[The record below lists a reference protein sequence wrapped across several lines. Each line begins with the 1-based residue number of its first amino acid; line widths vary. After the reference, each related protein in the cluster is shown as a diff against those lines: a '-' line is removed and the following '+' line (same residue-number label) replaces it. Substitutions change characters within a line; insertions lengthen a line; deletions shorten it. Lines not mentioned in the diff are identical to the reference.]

1 LADNYGLGTATILL
15 SQPIRRYKC
24 CNEILGRAFQDC
36 TMDSITYYAERPVAF
51 LLRYVRRRI
60 VAHTAILLAVVAAVG
75 CSVSSQYGVKFLV
88 DTLSK
93 GPQSNGIWL
102 AFAVLV
108 SLVAVDNLL
117 WRVAGWIA
125 SYAFVAVTGD
135 LRSELFAHLTGHA
148 PSYFAQRLSGTLTG
162 RITATS
168 NAAFAV
174 ENLFIWNVLPPCIA
188 TAGAI
193 GYLASVSLPMASV
206 LLAIAAVIILL
217 LFRLAANGKPLHQG
231 FADRAARVEGELADV
246 IGNMP
251 LVRTF
256 GAFRREHSRFD
267 RTVRRE
273 LSARRR
279 SLRYLEKLRLLHAAI
294 TIVLTVA
301 ILAWAIVLWQH
312 GRATAGD
319 VVLVCTLGFTV
330 LHATRDL
337 AVALVDVTQHMA
349 RLAEAIAT
357 LLQPHTLREHPEATP
372 LVSQREGGVFG
383 GVVFENVSFGYP
395 GGNKV
400 FADFNLRIAGGKRT
414 GLVGPSG
421 GGKST
426 SLALLQRFHDVDRGR
441 ILIDGQDISQITL
454 ESLRRAISFVP
465 QDISLLHRSILENI
479 RYGRPE
485 ASDKDVKAAA
495 EAARCRDFIE
505 SLPNGF
511 STIVGDRGTRLSG
524 GQRQRIAIARA
535 LLKDSPIVLL
545 DEATSSLDTESE
557 ELIRQAL
564 DRLMRG
570 RTVIAIAHRLS
581 TLRSFDRIVVLDRGH
596 VTQDGS
602 PDELLRRGGPYRALM
617 ESELAR
623 LHRAA

>member
-1 LADNYGLGTATILL
+1 M
-15 SQPIRRYKC
+15 
-24 CNEILGRAFQDC
+24 FQDFR
-36 TMDSITYYAERPVAF
+36 MDSVSEYAKRPVAF
-51 LLRYVRRRI
+51 LLRYVRRRAVSHAI
-60 VAHTAILLAVVAAVG
+60 ILLAVVGAVV

-88 DTLSK
+88 DTLSA
-93 GPQSNGIWL
+93 GPANGDVWL
-102 AFAVLV
+102 AFAFLV
-108 SLVAVDNLL
+108 SLIAADNFL
-117 WRVAGWIA
+117 WRLAGWIA
-125 SYAFVAVTGD
+125 SHAFVAVTGD
-135 LRSELFAHLTGHA
+135 LRSELFGHLTGHA
-148 PSYFAQRLSGTLTG
+148 PSYFTQRLSGTLTG

-174 ENLFIWNVLPPCIA
+174 ENLFIWNVLPPCLA

-193 GYLASVSLPMASV
+193 VYLASVSLQLATV
-206 LLAIAAVIILL
+206 LLAISSVVMLV
-217 LFRLAANGKPLHQG
+217 LFRQAAKGAPLHRG

-256 GAFRREHSRFD
+256 GAIRREHSRFD
-267 RTVRRE
+267 RTIQRE

-279 SLRYLEKLRLLHAAI
+279 SLQYLEKLRLLHAAL

-301 ILAWAIVLWQH
+301 VLAWAIVLWQH
-312 GRATAGD
+312 GRASAGD

-357 LLQPHTLREHPEATP
+357 LLQPHSLREHPKAVP
-372 LVSQREGGVFG
+372 LVPRRGGAFG
-383 GVVFENVSFGYP
+383 GVMYENVSFSYP
-395 GGNKV
+395 DGSKV
-400 FADFNLRIAGGKRT
+400 FGDFSLRIAADRRT
-414 GLVGPSG
+414 GLIGPSG

-426 SLALLQRFHDVDRGR
+426 ALALLQRFHDVERGR
-441 ILIDGQDISQITL
+441 VLIDGQDIAHITQ
-454 ESLRRAISFVP
+454 ESLRTAISFVP
-465 QDISLLHRSILENI
+465 QDISLFHRSILENI

-485 ASDKDVKAAA
+485 ASDREVMAAA

-505 SLPNGF
+505 ALPGGF
-511 STIVGDRGTRLSG
+511 STIVGDRGARLSG

-545 DEATSSLDTESE
+545 DEATSSLDGESE

-581 TLRSFDRIVVLDRGH
+581 TLRSFDRIVVLERGR
-596 VTQDGS
+596 VMQDGS

-617 ESELAR
+617 EGELAR
-623 LHRAA
+623 LQRAA

>member
-1 LADNYGLGTATILL
+1 
-15 SQPIRRYKC
+15 
-24 CNEILGRAFQDC
+24 
-36 TMDSITYYAERPVAF
+36 MDSVSNYAKRPVAF
-51 LLRYVRRRI
+51 LLRYVRRRM
-60 VAHTAILLAVVAAVG
+60 VSHAAILTAVLAAVG

-88 DTLSK
+88 DTLSA
-93 GPQSNGIWL
+93 GPANGEVWV
-102 AFAVLV
+102 AFALLV
-108 SLVAVDNLL
+108 SLIAADNFL
-117 WRVAGWIA
+117 WRLAGWIA
-125 SYAFVAVTGD
+125 SHAFVAVTGD
-135 LRSELFAHLTGHA
+135 LRSELFGHLTGHA
-148 PSYFAQRLSGTLTG
+148 PSYFTQRLSGTLTG

-174 ENLFIWNVLPPCIA
+174 ENLFIWNVLPPCVA

-193 GYLASVSLPMASV
+193 AYLAAVSLPMATV
-206 LLAIAAVIILL
+206 LLAISTLVMLV
-217 LFRLAANGKPLHQG
+217 LFRQAAKGAPLHRG

-256 GAFRREHSRFD
+256 GAIRREHSRFD
-267 RTVRRE
+267 RTVQRE

-279 SLRYLEKLRLLHAAI
+279 SLQYLEKLRLLHAAL

-301 ILAWAIVLWQH
+301 VLAWAIVLWQR
-312 GRATAGD
+312 GRASAGD

-357 LLQPHTLREHPEATP
+357 LLQPHSMREHPGAVP
-372 LVSQREGGVFG
+372 LVPLRGGGAFG

-395 GGNKV
+395 DGSKV
-400 FADFNLRIAGGKRT
+400 FADFSLRIAADRRT
-414 GLVGPSG
+414 GLIGPSG

-426 SLALLQRFHDVDRGR
+426 ALALLQRFHDLERGR
-441 ILIDGQDISQITL
+441 ILIDGQDIAHITQ
-454 ESLRRAISFVP
+454 ESLRSAISFVP
-465 QDISLLHRSILENI
+465 QDISLLHRSILDNI
-479 RYGRPE
+479 RYGRPD
-485 ASDKDVKAAA
+485 ASDRDVMAAA

-505 SLPNGF
+505 ALPAGF
-511 STIVGDRGTRLSG
+511 STIVGDRGARLSG

-545 DEATSSLDTESE
+545 DEATSSLDGESE

-581 TLRSFDRIVVLDRGH
+581 TLRSFDRIVVLERGR
-596 VTQDGS
+596 VIQDGS

-617 ESELAR
+617 EGELAR
-623 LHRAA
+623 LQRAA